1 MKAMILA
8 AGRGER
14 LRPLTDRTPKPL
26 IEVGGQPLIMHHLR
40 HLARTGIQEV
50 VINVAW
56 LGQQIRD
63 AVGDGRRFGLEV
75 RYSAE
80 PEGALETAGG
90 IIRALPLLGGQP
102 FVMISADVYSDFP
115 LERLCA
121 KRLDH
126 LGHLVM
132 VSNPDHHREGDFALD
147 GHGQLNQGSP
157 ALTFSGIALLH
168 PELFSGW
175 SAGRRALRPVLEK
188 ALCAGQL
195 TGEHHRGLWSDVGT
209 IERLADI
216 RGKIETRIAMA
227 GTTG

>member
-26 IEVGGQPLIMHHLR
+26 IEVGDQPLIAHHLNK
-40 HLARTGIQEV
+40 LARAGVGEV
-50 VINVAW
+50 VINLAW

-63 AVGDGRRFGLEV
+63 AVGDGRRFGLQV

-90 IIRALPLLGGQP
+90 MIQALPLLGDQP
-102 FVMISADVYSDFP
+102 FIMISADVFCDFP
-115 LERLCA
+115 LEQLSTID
-121 KRLDH
+121 LNH

-132 VSNPDHHREGDFALD
+132 VSNPSHHPDGDFALD
-147 GHGQLNQGSP
+147 GSGKLVRDHP

-168 PELFSGW
+168 PRIFSGW
-175 SAGRRALRPVLEK
+175 PPGRLPLRPVLEK
-188 ALCAGQL
+188 ALEAGL
-195 TGEHHRGLWSDVGT
+195 ITGQHHAGLWSDVGT
-209 IERLADI
+209 LDRLADI
-216 RGKIETRIAMA
+216 RAKIA
-227 GTTG
+227 G